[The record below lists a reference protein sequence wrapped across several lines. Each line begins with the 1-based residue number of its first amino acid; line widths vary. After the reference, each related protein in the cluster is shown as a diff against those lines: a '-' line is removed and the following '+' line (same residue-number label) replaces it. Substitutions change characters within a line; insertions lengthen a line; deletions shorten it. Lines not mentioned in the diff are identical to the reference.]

1 MAVSLRRRDRDMT
14 DGNIAKLLIAFSIP
28 LLIGN
33 IFQQLYNT
41 VDSIIVGNYVSKQ
54 ALAAVGCTGPII
66 NALIGLFA
74 GLSSGAGVVI
84 SQFYGAKDD
93 EKLHSSVQT
102 AIGLTL
108 IMCVVIT
115 AMGVLLT
122 PAMLRMM
129 DTPADVFP
137 EAAEYLR
144 IYFWGISG
152 MMIYNIGAGILRA
165 VGDSTRPLYFLI
177 FSAVMNTILDVVL
190 VRNCAMGIAG
200 AAVATIISQALSALL
215 VMGLLSRAKTAY
227 RVELLKIKMSGRIL
241 RKICDIGIPSAL
253 QLAITAFSNIFVQSY
268 INRFESSCMAGW
280 TAYNKIDSFAMLPMM
295 SLSIAISTFVGQ
307 NLGAGKLERAHTAP
321 KYGLIMGLTFM
332 AVMLV
337 PLMLFAPVLTRLF
350 NSEPE
355 VVQFGTLFIRM
366 ISPFYIAFAINQV
379 YLGALRGAGDT
390 RSAMF
395 ITLGSFV
402 VFRQIYLF
410 IAYRLGGGI
419 TAIAL
424 GYPAGWALCSA
435 LLLAYYYGFGKKRV
449 TRQLTM

>member
-1 MAVSLRRRDRDMT
+1 MAVSLRRRDTDMT
-14 DGNIAKLLIAFSIP
+14 DGSIIKLLITFSIP

-33 IFQQLYNT
+33 VFQQLYNT

-66 NALIGLFA
+66 NALIGLFV
-74 GLSSGAGVVI
+74 GLSGGAGVVI
-84 SQFYGAKDD
+84 SQFYGAKDE
-93 EKLHSSVQT
+93 EKLHSSAQT
-102 AIGLTL
+102 AVGLTL
-108 IMCVVIT
+108 ILCVAIT
-115 AMGVLLT
+115 AMGVSLT
-122 PAMLRMM
+122 PAMLRLMK
-129 DTPADVFP
+129 TPTDVFP

-152 MMIYNIGAGILRA
+152 MMLYNIGAGILRA

-177 FSAVMNTILDVVL
+177 FSAVMNTVLDIVL
-190 VRNCAMGIAG
+190 VRNFSMGIAG
-200 AAVATIISQALSALL
+200 AAAATVISQALSALM
-215 VMGLLSRAKTAY
+215 VMLLLSRTKAAY
-227 RVELLKIKMSGRIL
+227 RVEPLKIKISGRIL

-253 QLAITAFSNIFVQSY
+253 QIAITAFSNIFVQSY
-268 INRFESSCMAGW
+268 VNRFESSCMAGW

-307 NLGAGKLERAHTAP
+307 NLGAGKLDRARTAP
-321 KYGLIMGLTFM
+321 KHGLAMGFVFM

-355 VVQFGTLFIRM
+355 VVQFGTMFIRM
-366 ISPFYIAFAINQV
+366 ISPFYFAFAINQV
-379 YLGALRGAGDT
+379 FLGALRGAGDT
-390 RSAMF
+390 RSSMF

-410 IAYRLGGGI
+410 TAYRLGGGI

-424 GYPAGWALCSA
+424 GYPAGWVLCSA
-435 LLLAYYYGFGKKRV
+435 LLLAYYYGFGKNRV
-449 TRQLTM
+449 TRQLSV

>member
-1 MAVSLRRRDRDMT
+1 MAVSLRRRDTDMT
-14 DGNIAKLLIAFSIP
+14 DGSIAKLLIAFSIP

-66 NALIGLFA
+66 NALIGLFG

-102 AIGLTL
+102 TIGLTL
-108 IMCVVIT
+108 IMCLVIT

-144 IYFWGISG
+144 VYFWGISG

-177 FSAVMNTILDVVL
+177 FSAVMNTILDVIL
-190 VRNCAMGIAG
+190 VRNFSMGIAG
-200 AAVATIISQALSALL
+200 AAVATVISQALSALL
-215 VMGLLSRAKTAY
+215 VMGLLSRAKAAY
-227 RVELLKIKMSGRIL
+227 RVEPLKIKISGRIL

-419 TAIAL
+419 TAIAM
-424 GYPAGWALCSA
+424 GYPAGWALCSI
-435 LLLAYYYGFGKKRV
+435 LLLCYYYGFGKKRV